1 MPSSQNDIG
10 VFGNT
15 ITPRVLG
22 FTQVAVAASPA
33 VTPLPPIPGGI
44 DFLLIQPVDAVR
56 WLDDGAN
63 NPTASDGIK
72 IPADVPFHY
81 QASDFTL
88 IRFIPDASVAG
99 ATTLNVVGYS
109 YATRGE
115 V

>member
-22 FTQVAVAASPA
+22 FTTVTVAAAPA
-33 VTPLPPIPGGI
+33 VTPLPPIPAGV
-44 DFLLIQPVDAVR
+44 DFLLIQPVGAVR
-56 WLDDGAN
+56 FRDDGVN
-63 NPTASDGIK
+63 NPTTTNGIK
-72 IPADVPFHY
+72 IPTDVPFQY
-81 QASDFTL
+81 QPSDFAL
-88 IRFIPDASVAG
+88 IRFTPDTSTVG
-99 ATTLNVVGYS
+99 ATVLNVVGYS

>member
-22 FTQVAVAASPA
+22 FTQVAIAAAPA
-33 VTPLPPIPGGI
+33 VTPLPAIPAGV
-44 DFLLIQPVDAVR
+44 DFLLIQAADAVR
-56 WLDDGAN
+56 FRDDGAN
-63 NPTASDGIK
+63 PPTVSNGIK
-72 IPADVPFHY
+72 IPADVPFQY
-81 QASDFTL
+81 QVSDFTL